1 MASRIALALA
11 VLAPFTTG
19 CVYSTE
25 SGAITDRM
33 VSDWEGTKESEEGSW
48 QGEPI
53 IITADMGGIHV
64 EGVEGKTNISI
75 TTRFVAGAN
84 SQEEAQPAYE
94 DVAAGLQIELLNGTW
109 YVSCPHAKE
118 KHGIVVP
125 STTGCENLFVRVPTG
140 SVEQPIDL
148 TSKTTAGG
156 STAEK
161 IVVSRLSLHAPFGV
175 LAQVTPVVGADIEVY
190 NEDLDSGD
198 CPAELYLPQD
208 FATDLYDLSIQRAD
222 LKRYDGEP
230 LKINTSAFPD
240 LTSPIGSRGAPGTGA
255 SRIVV
260 RASIGDVTLG
270 TGALPKIDK
279 EGIHNCQNLDLEFEL

>member
-1 MASRIALALA
+1 MISRLALALA

-25 SGAITDRM
+25 SGEITDRM
-33 VSDWEGTKESEEGSW
+33 VSDWEGTKESDEGSW

-53 IITADMGGIHV
+53 SIVSDQGGIHV

-75 TTRFVAGAN
+75 TARFVAGAN

-109 YVSCPHAKE
+109 NVSCPPAKE
-118 KHGIVVP
+118 KHGNVVP
-125 STTGCENLFVRVPTG
+125 STTGCANMIVRVPTG
-140 SVEQPIDL
+140 SVDQPIDL
-148 TSKTTAGG
+148 TSKTTNGG
-156 STAEK
+156 ATAEK

-190 NEDLDSGD
+190 NEDLSSGD

-208 FATDLYDLSIQRAD
+208 FATDSYNLSIQHGDVER
-222 LKRYDGEP
+222 LDGTSF
-230 LKINTSAFPD
+230 KIDTSAFPD
-240 LTSPIGSRGAPGTGA
+240 LAAPVGSRGAPGTGA

-270 TGALPKIDK
+270 AGALPKFDK
-279 EGIHNCQNLDLEFEL
+279 EDLHNCQKLELDLDL